1 MDNFYNDMRNVPLGL
16 AYGLTNLED
25 EYAQNEEMTE
35 YEKEKAIAK
44 RNPVLADDEKNVM
57 EGVLTRNYK

>member
-1 MDNFYNDMRNVPLGL
+1 MDNFYNDMRNVPLGM
-16 AYGLTNLED
+16 AYGLTNLGG

-44 RNPVLADDEKNVM
+44 RDPALTNDEKNVI

>member
-44 RNPVLADDEKNVM
+44 RNPVLADDETNVM